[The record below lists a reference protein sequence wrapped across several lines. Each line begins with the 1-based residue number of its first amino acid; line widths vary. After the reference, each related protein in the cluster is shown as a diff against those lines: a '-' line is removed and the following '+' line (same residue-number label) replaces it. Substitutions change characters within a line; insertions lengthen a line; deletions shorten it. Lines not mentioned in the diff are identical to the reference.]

1 VSLLLVFLLA
11 ASTEVP
17 RDAAERA
24 AREFCRLHFESGGFS
39 VWDFSGRTRA
49 EISPLLT
56 ERLIRALDNGRDCG
70 RDWSRQQ
77 PAGSTDKPPFVDCCL
92 FTASNDWFP
101 SSFEILS
108 SEALPDGRRIV
119 SIQYRYE
126 SPQEHGAWQVAVI
139 VAREHGRYLIDDFVG
154 DLDEPFSE
162 PFFLSSGF
170 AECQDGRWMESRIP
184 QDEPPWQPDRLELY
198 VGRGVGNRTPNIRV
212 TVKPGVVIVTRSATP
227 ILPGGKLTK
236 ASKSFPLSDSARTT
250 LFRLADQIRD
260 FDAGCRSA
268 STGISTSLVILEG
281 DARVEHT
288 CRNALNW
295 PTGASARR
303 FVLELNKSLPKEW
316 RVH

>member
-1 VSLLLVFLLA
+1 M
-11 ASTEVP
+11 
-17 RDAAERA
+17 
-24 AREFCRLHFESGGFS
+24 
-39 VWDFSGRTRA
+39 
-49 EISPLLT
+49 ISPLLT
-56 ERLIRALDNGRDCG
+56 KRLIRDLDNGRDCG
-70 RDWSRQQ
+70 KDWGRQQ

-92 FTASNDWFP
+92 FSASNDWFP

-126 SPQEHGAWQVAVI
+126 SQQEHGAWQVAVI
-139 VAREHGRYLIDDFVG
+139 VAREDGRYLIDDFVG

-170 AECQDGRWMESRIP
+170 AECQDGRWIESRVSRY
-184 QDEPPWQPDRLELY
+184 EPPWQPDRLELY
-198 VGRGVGNRTPNIRV
+198 VGRGVGNRTPNVRV
-212 TVKPGVVIVTRSATP
+212 TVKPGVVIVTKSETP
-227 ILPGGKLTK
+227 ILSGGQLTK
-236 ASKSFPLSDSARTT
+236 KTKSFPVSANAITT

-268 STGISTSLVILEG
+268 STGISTSLLILEG

-295 PTGASARR
+295 PNGPSTRR

-316 RVH
+316 QVH